1 MRQGMVAT
9 IVAVV
14 VSFNL
19 GISSEFA
26 KSDEVWNMATAWGGG
41 PFLEEDA
48 KGFAQLVNR
57 LTDGRIQINVFP
69 GGTLGNPLKVSDT
82 VRSGAVQAGHSWMGY
97 DWGIDKTTLVFGGG
111 HVVLPLLQAGVVEPR
126 WVNNDTFLAGYG
138 LTQAVPGPLFTLS
151 AFLGTMLDINNSGQ
165 IAGVVGG
172 IICVIAIFLPSFLL
186 VLGIMLYWVNCR
198 ELPWVYRS
206 LKGVNAAVAGLLLAA
221 FMTPVVE
228 QSILNYYDLCWALL
242 GYYLLSVHKLPP
254 WLIILGAMSLGYW
267 L

>member
-26 KSDEVWNMATAWGGG
+26 KSVEVWNRAPAWGGG

-48 KGFAQLVNR
+48 KGFAKLVNR

-111 HVVLPLLQAGVVEPR
+111 PMH
-126 WVNNDTFLAGYG
+126 
-138 LTQAVPGPLFTLS
+138 LTPEE
-151 AFLGTMLDINNSGQ
+151 MLI
-165 IAGVVGG
+165 
-172 IICVIAIFLPSFLL
+172 
-186 VLGIMLYWVNCR
+186 W
-198 ELPWVYRS
+198 
-206 LKGVNAAVAGLLLAA
+206 
-221 FMTPVVE
+221 
-228 QSILNYYDLCWALL
+228 
-242 GYYLLSVHKLPP
+242 LSVSYTHLTLPTKR
-254 WLIILGAMSLGYW
+254 IV
-267 L
+267 